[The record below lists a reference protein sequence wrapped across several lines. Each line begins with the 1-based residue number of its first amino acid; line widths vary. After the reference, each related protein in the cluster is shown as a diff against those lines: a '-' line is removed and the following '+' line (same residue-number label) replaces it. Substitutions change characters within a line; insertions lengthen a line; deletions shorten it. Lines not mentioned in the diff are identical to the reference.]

1 MLDIKHSFP
10 NQKKDEK
17 VYIFI
22 RRHPL
27 AFLPFLLLI
36 LGMIF
41 VFVSIVLFIWFYNPE
56 FFSGSGK
63 NLLVLGTS
71 AYFLFVLVVF
81 MIGWLDFYFDVHIV
95 TSERVVDI
103 DQFGLFHRRIDEL
116 ALDQVEDVSHS
127 IRGFLG
133 TVFNYGVVE
142 VQTAG
147 TARNFFLEDVSNP
160 AKIAQNILSLSE
172 RLPKSED

>member
-10 NQKKDEK
+10 NQKRDEK

-27 AFLPFLLLI
+27 AFLPFLGLV
-36 LGMIF
+36 LGMTF
-41 VFVSIVLFIWFYNPE
+41 VFVIIVLFVWFYNPE
-56 FFSGSGK
+56 FFSGAGK
-63 NLLVLGTS
+63 NLIVLGAS

-103 DQFGLFHRRIDEL
+103 DQFGLFNRRIDEL
-116 ALDQVEDVSHS
+116 NLDQVEDVSHS
-127 IRGFLG
+127 IKGFLG
-133 TVFNYGVVE
+133 TIFNYGVVE

-147 TARNFFLEDVSNP
+147 TARNFFLEDVPNP
-160 AKIAQNILSLSE
+160 AKVAQKILSLSE
-172 RLPKSED
+172 KLPKSGD